1 MNDLNSMT
9 ASVMGDHARRVHSF
23 VNEYHRAPE
32 LRARCQSDPHAV
44 LAENG
49 VEVPLGYDVRFVAD
63 TPDLH
68 HFVLPP
74 DPNATIEDEDL
85 DMVVGGKRSGN
96 AFASRDD
103 WLRSRHWSQFNS
115 PGNQARAR
123 WLQEGGTGSHWTD
136 QARASW

>member
-23 VNEYHRAPE
+23 VNEYHRTPE
-32 LRARCQSDPHAV
+32 LRARCQSDPHSV

-63 TPDLH
+63 TADLH

-74 DPNATIEDEDL
+74 DPNASLEDEDL
-85 DMVVGGKRSGN
+85 DMVVGGKGRRRMT
-96 AFASRDD
+96 RDQ
-103 WLRSRHWSQFNS
+103 WLLSRHWTQFNS
-115 PGNQARAR
+115 PGNQARSK
-123 WLQEGGTGSHWTD
+123 WLHEGGTGHHWTD
-136 QARASW
+136 QTPR